1 VLFEKASGDPLVD
14 GISDVLNKFSSSG
27 FVPFFGSLN
36 SLEVELD
43 EAFQRVLIH
52 VLDDAQRDTQEIE
65 HGTFSSDGSIDL
77 SLGVDIDFSLF
88 GDLTL
93 LFDTDG
99 GGLGLVQVGDQI
111 GVVQNGL
118 RVGIGQFFQQ
128 TGLKLV

>member
-65 HGTFSSDGSIDL
+65 HGTFSSDGPIYL

>member
-65 HGTFSSDGSIDL
+65 HGTFSSDGPIDL